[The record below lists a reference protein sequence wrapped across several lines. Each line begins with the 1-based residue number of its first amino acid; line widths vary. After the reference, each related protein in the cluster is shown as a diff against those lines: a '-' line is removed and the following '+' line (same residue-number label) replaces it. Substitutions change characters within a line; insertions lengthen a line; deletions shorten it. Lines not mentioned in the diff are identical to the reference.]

1 MTGKGSGARLPGG
14 TEDTEGSHDDNGVV
28 VRPPA
33 LSRRELAVAAVLCV
47 LHAAA
52 IIYGLSNGGLFVL
65 LAWFGVVMLAGIGFS
80 IFLRLPGTT
89 TP

>member
-1 MTGKGSGARLPGG
+1 MTGRGWRARLPGG
-14 TEDTEGSHDDNGVV
+14 AEDAEASHDDGVA
-28 VRPPA
+28 VRPA

-47 LHAAA
+47 LHTAA

-80 IFLRLPGTT
+80 VFLRLPPTT

>member
-1 MTGKGSGARLPGG
+1 MR
-14 TEDTEGSHDDNGVV
+14 
-28 VRPPA
+28 PA

-47 LHAAA
+47 LHTAG
-52 IIYGLSNGGLFVL
+52 ILFGLSNGGLFVL

-80 IFLRLPGTT
+80 VFFLRLPRTT

>member
-1 MTGKGSGARLPGG
+1 MTGKGSRARLPGG
-14 TEDTEGSHDDNGVV
+14 TEDIERSHDENGVV
-28 VRPPA
+28 VRPA

-47 LHAAA
+47 LHTAG
-52 IIYGLSNGGLFVL
+52 ILFGLSNGGLFVL

-80 IFLRLPGTT
+80 VFLCLPRTT

>member
-1 MTGKGSGARLPGG
+1 MTGKGSRARLPGG
-14 TEDTEGSHDDNGVV
+14 TGDAEGSHDDNGVV
-28 VRPPA
+28 VRPA

-47 LHAAA
+47 LHTAA
-52 IIYGLSNGGLFVL
+52 IIYGLLNGGLFIL

-80 IFLRLPGTT
+80 VFLRLPLTT

>member
-1 MTGKGSGARLPGG
+1 MTGKGSRARSPGG
-14 TEDTEGSHDDNGVV
+14 TEDAGGFHDDNGMVA
-28 VRPPA
+28 RPA
-33 LSRRELAVAAVLCV
+33 LSRRELAVTAVLCV
-47 LHAAA
+47 LHTAG

-80 IFLRLPGTT
+80 VLLHLPRTA